1 MLFRSE
7 LGFLLHRNEAL
18 QHRDRLRAAE
28 VGDQQDRLSAA
39 NTIPIVFALAR
50 FTAIPVQ
57 LVYLLA
63 ELSNLIKCIVGYV
76 LVKRGVW
83 IKNIVD

>member
-1 MLFRSE
+1 MPSFFIVTFLF
-7 LGFLLHRNEAL
+7 
-18 QHRDRLRAAE
+18 D
-28 VGDQQDRLSAA
+28 SAYMWVLP
-39 NTIPIVFALAR
+39 IPIVFLLAR

>member
-1 MLFRSE
+1 MWVLP
-7 LGFLLHRNEAL
+7 
-18 QHRDRLRAAE
+18 
-28 VGDQQDRLSAA
+28 
-39 NTIPIVFALAR
+39 IPIVFALAR